1 MIQLNEHFRCVPE
14 IIAFSNHYI
23 YDSKLKPL
31 RHPHPKGLLK
41 PALVPILVE
50 GGYQN
55 TNNKVNE
62 PEAKAVVE
70 KLVELLED
78 PNYQKR
84 PDGHL
89 CTFGVIS
96 LLAEDQAKY
105 IKDLI
110 LKHPKIGEK
119 IIEERKIIC
128 GDAYAF
134 QGDERDVMLLSMV
147 RALDPNKP
155 NDTVAPLTDKGA
167 AQRFN
172 VAATRARDQIFLFHS
187 IPLEE
192 FRNQNDWRFK
202 LLNWYYD
209 PKKEELNAG
218 REALKKEFDS
228 GRASQFSYEV
238 GNLIL
243 DKGYQVLPE
252 YPVIGYR
259 IDLVVQGAEARL
271 AVECDG
277 DQYHTLENWEE
288 DQVRERQLRRAGW
301 EFWRVTGSSFYRH
314 KEKALD
320 SLWKKLEEL
329 GIRPII

>member
-1 MIQLNEHFRCVPE
+1 MPSPSQLG
-14 IIAFSNHYI
+14 A
-23 YDSKLKPL
+23 
-31 RHPHPKGLLK
+31 
-41 PALVPILVE
+41 
-50 GGYQN
+50 
-55 TNNKVNE
+55 
-62 PEAKAVVE
+62 
-70 KLVELLED
+70 
-78 PNYQKR
+78 
-84 PDGHL
+84 
-89 CTFGVIS
+89 
-96 LLAEDQAKY
+96 
-105 IKDLI
+105 
-110 LKHPKIGEK
+110 
-119 IIEERKIIC
+119 
-128 GDAYAF
+128 
-134 QGDERDVMLLSMV
+134 
-147 RALDPNKP
+147 
-155 NDTVAPLTDKGA
+155 LTDKGA

-172 VAATRARDQIFLFHS
+172 VAATRARDQVFLFHS

-209 PKKEELNAG
+209 PKKEELKAG
-218 REALKKEFDS
+218 REVLKKEFDS

-288 DQVRERQLRRAGW
+288 DQIRERQLRRAGW
-301 EFWRVTGSSFYRH
+301 EFWRITGSSFYRH

-320 SLWKKLEEL
+320 SLWKKLDDL
-329 GIRPII
+329 GIKPMVDE